1 MAKRTTS
8 KAEKRISMSEVGAY
22 LGVSQRVVDR
32 LVRQGQ
38 IKSIRDPLDNR
49 RKLVS
54 VRELNELKQRSLAS
68 SAERK

>member
-8 KAEKRISMSEVGAY
+8 KAEKLIRMGEVAAH

-32 LVRQGQ
+32 LVHQGL
-38 IKSIRDPLDNR
+38 IKAIRDPLDNR

-54 VRELNELKQRSLAS
+54 VRELDELKQRSLTS
-68 SAERK
+68 SEEE

>member
-38 IKSIRDPLDNR
+38 IKSIRDPPR
-49 RKLVS
+49 
-54 VRELNELKQRSLAS
+54 
-68 SAERK
+68 